1 MSLTYSEGS
10 GIISAISSNQIL
22 DILGKVPDNTQ
33 KLINPR
39 SIRDSILSVWENSVI
54 RFTKNSSNI
63 DYIGIA
69 RENVNSKIFLGKK
82 KIGGGD
88 VLSQSLLNS
97 DNDFFF
103 YNNKLDGNPNQNLKI
118 KFLSGNNPNLFENSP
133 YLEFIQVSG
142 LTQSI
147 TTNLTHNQP
156 FGGDFQFIA
165 GNFGKIKLNSL
176 NIPSIINSNSILSS
190 PTFSNSGDIFL
201 IRESGGDIT
210 FKKVKDNSISYIQWN
225 GSDLIFTG
233 SGDSFSGTISL
244 TGISGSGSID
254 YISNVTFSNNKLIF
268 TGTGSAFTGDVDIN
282 IPTYID
288 SYITSITLS
297 GSNIVFTG
305 TGSAPSGTL
314 NLNLSGGSGLTG
326 SGTMNTLTKWGVSNS
341 LTGSSIWES
350 NGRLGILSN
359 DPKVSLE
366 INPISNN
373 PNVAPLTINNRSLNA
388 SRDIPTIGY
397 NYYFDTVD
405 LRYNINKISSYI
417 EFGSNISTD
426 SSFLFKT
433 RKSGNDWLTPLELSS
448 TGSFDYNILRKIGSG
463 SNFIIGS
470 TVITD
475 GNSPFNNSDHTLLI
489 DGDFRTSSR
498 RFVSTTILRV
508 RFNTTLEK
516 AFTYNPTS
524 PLSAPFI
531 NVGTG
536 MTYNIDNKD
545 ENIFV
550 YNTNSNINSG
560 VEVVLPNLLNLTF
573 KDMGRIISIHNSNDK
588 NVIITCPSSIE
599 LYGESPGNF
608 ISQIILEKG
617 DSVRLISIF
626 GGINTNSVWKV
637 VSINR
642 VKKYKVCSFLLNQ
655 TGISNPVPTFLENE
669 LGLTSNDFTRTGIG
683 QYEITKSGLFTNNK
697 TALLVNNNQSDGI
710 TYLTNVS
717 FERSGNNKLI
727 INQRQYL
734 SVLNPN
740 TLSSPSLIDGISSN
754 GYLFEIRIYN

>member
-10 GIISAISSNQIL
+10 GITSAVSSNQIL

-82 KIGGGD
+82 TISGSD

-103 YNNKLDGNPNQNLKI
+103 YNNKLDSNPNQNLKI
-118 KFLSGNNPNLFENSP
+118 KFLSGDNPNLFENSP

-176 NIPSIINSNSILSS
+176 NIPSISSSNSILSS

-210 FKKVKDNSISYIQWN
+210 FKKIKDNSISDIQWN

-268 TGTGSAFTGDVDIN
+268 TGTGSAFTGDVNIN

-297 GSNIVFTG
+297 GNNIVFTG

-366 INPISNN
+366 INPIS
-373 PNVAPLTINNRSLNA
+373 VLQGAPLVLNNRFLNA
-388 SRDIPTIGY
+388 GRDIPTIGY
-397 NYYFDTVD
+397 NYHFDIVD
-405 LRYNINKISSYI
+405 LRYNTNKISSYI
-417 EFGSNISTD
+417 EFGSNISDT
-426 SSFLFKT
+426 SLLFKT
-433 RKSGNDWLTPLELSS
+433 RKSGNDWLTPLELSR
-448 TGSFDYNILRKIGSG
+448 GSFDYNILRKIGVG

-508 RFNTTLEK
+508 IQLFSNTPFLNKTFN
-516 AFTYNPTS
+516 YDPTS
-524 PLSAPFI
+524 NVPTVN

-550 YNTNSNINSG
+550 YNANSNSSNQ
-560 VEVVLPNLLNLTF
+560 VEVVLPNLTNLS
-573 KDMGRIISIHNSNDK
+573 KDMGRIISIHNSNNK
-588 NVIITCPSSIE
+588 NVKITCQSSIE
-599 LYGESPGNF
+599 LYDNNIQE
-608 ISQIILEKG
+608 IILEKG
-617 DSVRLISIF
+617 DSIRLISIF
-626 GGINTNSVWKV
+626 STSSVWKV

-655 TGISNPVPTFLENE
+655 TGNNAPVPIFLENE
-669 LGLTSNDFTRTGIG
+669 LGLTAGDFTRTSVGK
-683 QYEITKSGLFTNNK
+683 YEITKNGLFTNNK
-697 TALLVNNNQSDGI
+697 TALLVNNNQRNLVS
-710 TYLTNVS
+710 LTNVS
-717 FERSGNNKLI
+717 FEISGINKLI
-727 INQRQYL
+727 INQRIYIGL
-734 SVLNPN
+734 TNLNPDQEL
-740 TLSSPSLIDGISSN
+740 TDGIISS